1 MNGLD
6 WDTPLNASG
15 NERTAALRAA
25 LGLNSPELDSFL
37 EMLEADLIADAWGF
51 KQLAELEGE
60 MRALVSDQLLSA
72 AYGIQDALADASA
85 ARREVHECTGVN
97 GIPFPRA
104 EDSLNDMLRG
114 LTLQRAVAGFF
125 DAVGTALDCLAG
137 VLVVVTRSPLSVQ
150 RADFGRLRG
159 LNPDA
164 NPTGFPAQIPDIQRQ
179 LWHKR
184 SEALAA
190 AEQEAGP
197 DGWLE
202 WSLEMRNALTHRR
215 RVTNILL
222 PRATSTRLVLPHTA
236 HRYDYYLRRRP
247 WLPEIEGL
255 VAADDLLDSILDEPA
270 EQTIDGLHGSLITFS
285 ESLIAFARQH
295 WANEGDLVAPVES
308 WRLQPGPEID
318 FAGIA
323 PETKIELPGAISG
336 INQEHLQL
344 AERLRLA
351 RQKEHHPGECPGE

>member
-1 MNGLD
+1 MNGPD
-6 WDTPLNASG
+6 WDAPLNASG
-15 NERTAALRAA
+15 NERTAALRTA

-37 EMLEADLIADAWGF
+37 EMLEAELDADAWGF

-85 ARREVHECTGVN
+85 ARREVHESTGVS

-137 VLVVVTRSPLSVQ
+137 ALVVVTRSPLSVQ

-159 LNPDA
+159 LSPDA
-164 NPTGFPAQIPDIQRQ
+164 NPRGFPAEIPDVQRQ
-179 LWHKR
+179 LWR
-184 SEALAA
+184 ERCETLAA

-202 WSLEMRNALTHRR
+202 WSLEMRNALTHRG
-215 RVTNILL
+215 RVTNILR
-222 PRATSTRLVLPHTA
+222 PRETRTRLVLPHTA

-247 WLPEIEGL
+247 WFPEIEGL
-255 VAADDLLDSILDEPA
+255 VAANDFLDSTLDEPA
-270 EQTIDGLHGSLITFS
+270 GQTIDGLHGSLVAFT
-285 ESLIAFARQH
+285 ESLVAFARQH
-295 WANEGDLVAPVES
+295 WANEGDLVAPIER
-308 WRLQPGPEID
+308 WRLQPGPGID
-318 FAGIA
+318 FAGID
-323 PETKIELPGAISG
+323 PETRIEPTEGVSG
-336 INQEHLQL
+336 INQEHLRL
-344 AERLRLA
+344 AERLRQA
-351 RQKEHHPGECPGE
+351 RQDQPGE